1 MGKNN
6 NSTSTRNSGRITETR
21 GMIKGFALGL
31 GTVVLVVTTVIGVRF
46 HFSKQAALKATEKEL
61 KTKTNIETRID
72 DKEYQKEKEE
82 QEKIISQIIDETE
95 SNETKADGLRIND
108 GGNENIDDNMPHTF
122 DGEPPV
128 EKSENAENKLNN
140 EGATQQSN
148 VVDSE
153 ALSAS
158 ADAESQGEN
167 LTETEAE
174 NVVETNVDGSNAT
187 NDSVETPA
195 VNVGAEESTEMTG
208 EEIVQKIRDEQTK
221 VGKTESATNAV
232 EAEQQAIDQTGAETV
247 SPAEAETV
255 SPTETEDAVEK
266 IEEQVVEAPTDT
278 QEELTDS
285 FEEVEES
292 ETTAEKD
299 VNKIKSTLE
308 EYSVLDTLAG
318 KESQS
323 NKTSEESETT
333 AEKDVNK
340 IKSTLE
346 EYSVLDTLASEEGQ
360 SNKTS
365 EGTKTETTIEEA
377 YATVKGENSTP
388 EATNTPETQTEN
400 ASNASETQ
408 TKISSKDIVN
418 HFTEHKSSTAIN
430 FGAIAEDGILT
441 AGAGVNYK
449 KKTITDGKVA
459 DVTTITGDVA
469 VGTSEKGN
477 NLAVGAGFGQNFT
490 VGKNGESVG
499 YNLNA
504 KSSINSDKSVD
515 FEASAGVTYSMEKFD
530 LEAGVT
536 VGTAEDGSA
545 NVKGKVLGTVYLD
558 GKKDSQNNRRTF
570 DDMLKYS
577 LEKNKKIKKVNNS
590 NPGGQTETPEETETP
605 TTPTTPTNPTDP
617 TNPTENPTE
626 KDDPGIDHSG
636 GSEEQRREDTPIS
649 EPTEVGTNNDDPK
662 TPGKEL

>member
-158 ADAESQGEN
+158 ADAESQEAN
-167 LTETEAE
+167 LTETGAE

-195 VNVGAEESTEMTG
+195 VNVGAEESAEMTG

-221 VGKTESATNAV
+221 VDETESTNGAV
-232 EAEQQAIDQTGAETV
+232 EAEQQATAQTEAETVSPVEAETV
-247 SPAEAETV
+247 SPAEA
-255 SPTETEDAVEK
+255 EDAVEK

-285 FEEVEES
+285 FEEV
-292 ETTAEKD
+292 
-299 VNKIKSTLE
+299 
-308 EYSVLDTLAG
+308 
-318 KESQS
+318 
-323 NKTSEESETT
+323 EESETT

-388 EATNTPETQTEN
+388 ETTNTPETQTEN